1 MICQLNPP
9 IWVTTPMGEG
19 FALLVIDYGPAL
31 NSVWVVHLFQDG
43 QVIHVDSAEVR
54 VMGNEMYDIPHPKSP
69 VDRCI

>member
-31 NSVWVVHLFQDG
+31 NSVWVVHLFDDG

-54 VMGNEMYDIPHPKSP
+54 VMGNEMYAIQHPKSP